1 MKWMIPV
8 VCLLVSASAAFAE
21 NPLTLDECLAEAG
34 ENNPDLAASRSAVQ
48 KAKYDYKASYG
59 DMLPQVSANA
69 GSSRSRAE
77 SGADNLATTRDSAS
91 YGLSASQSLYTGGRN
106 RAAVDQGSANLQ
118 AVTAD
123 LGARRATLSY
133 DVRNAFAQLLFA
145 QEQIELTRTILK
157 RRQDNLDLI
166 QLRYE
171 GGRENKGALLL
182 TQASARDAEY
192 GVAQAE
198 RFLRVAQ
205 RQLARVLGRDESDL
219 IQVSGKLEA
228 GRPMSDADFETLAA
242 DTPTHRRAVAQLRA
256 ARAGLDS
263 AKSQYFPELAA
274 NASAGR
280 SGEDWMPE
288 QDEWFL
294 GVSLSFPFFQ
304 GGKNVMNVR
313 GAGAELQRVEA
324 NLRATDA
331 DLVLVLQQT
340 LADYADAVDRTE
352 VQSAYLNAQE
362 VRAEIGRSQYASGML
377 SFEDWDRIE
386 NDLIG
391 SQKDDL
397 AGRRDAVLAEAN
409 WDKVQGKSRLPE

>member
-1 MKWMIPV
+1 MKRMLPV
-8 VCLLVSASAAFAE
+8 VCFLAIVNSAFAE
-21 NPLTLDECLAEAG
+21 VPLTLDDCLSEAA
-34 ENNPDLAASRSAVQ
+34 ENNPDLAASRLAVQ
-48 KAKYDYKASYG
+48 KAKYDYKASYS

-69 GSSRSRAE
+69 GSSRSQSE
-77 SGADNLATTRDSAS
+77 SSTDGSTSTRDSAS
-91 YGLSASQSLYTGGRN
+91 YGVSASQSLYTGGRN

-118 AVTAD
+118 AAEAD
-123 LGARRATLSY
+123 LGARRATLTY
-133 DVRNAFAQLLFA
+133 DVRKAFAGLLFA
-145 QEQIELTRTILK
+145 QDQIELARTILK

-198 RFLRVAQ
+198 RFLSVAQ
-205 RQLARVLGRDESDL
+205 RQLARVLGRDDSEL
-219 IQVSGKLEA
+219 IRISGKLEA
-228 GRPMSDADFETLAA
+228 GRAATVADFEMLAA
-242 DTPTHRRAVAQLRA
+242 DTPTHRRAVAQFRA

-263 AKSQYFPELAA
+263 AKSQYFPELSA
-274 NASAGR
+274 NASTGR

-294 GVSLSFPFFQ
+294 GLSLSFPFFQ

-331 DLVLVLQQT
+331 ELVLILQQA
-340 LADYADAVDRTE
+340 LADYADAIDRTE
-352 VQSAYLNAQE
+352 VQSAYLEAGE
-362 VRAEIGRSQYASGML
+362 VRAEIARSQYSSGML

-391 SQKDDL
+391 SQKEYL
-397 AGRRDAVLAEAN
+397 AGRRDAILAEAN
-409 WDKVQGKSRLPE
+409 WEKAQGKSLLPE

>member
-1 MKWMIPV
+1 MKWAIPIL
-8 VCLLVSASAAFAE
+8 CLLAMANLAVAE
-21 NPLTLDECLAEAG
+21 DPLSLEDCLAEAA
-34 ENNPDLAASRSAVQ
+34 ENNPDLIASRLAVQ
-48 KAKYDYKASYG
+48 KAKYDYRASYG

-69 GSSRSRAE
+69 GNSRSQSE
-77 SGADNLATTRDSAS
+77 SGEDGSATTRDSAS
-91 YGLSASQSLYTGGRN
+91 YGVSASQSLYTGGRN
-106 RAAVDQGSANLQ
+106 RAAVDQSSATLK
-118 AVTAD
+118 AVEAD
-123 LGARRATLSY
+123 LGARRSTLTY
-133 DVRNAFAQLLFA
+133 EVRKAFAELLFA
-145 QEQIELTRTILK
+145 QEQIELSRTILK

-182 TQASARDAEY
+182 TGASARDAEF

-219 IQVSGKLEA
+219 IQISGKLEA
-228 GRPMSDADFETLAA
+228 VRPETTTDFETLAA
-242 DTPTHRRAVAQLRA
+242 DTPAHRRAVAELRV

-263 AKSQYFPELAA
+263 AKSQYFPELSA

-280 SGEDWMPE
+280 AGEDWMPE
-288 QDEWFL
+288 QDEWYL

-331 DLVLVLQQT
+331 ELVLTLQQA
-340 LADYADAVDRTE
+340 LADYIDAMDRTE
-352 VQSAYLNAQE
+352 VELAYLTAEE
-362 VRAEIGRSQYASGML
+362 VRAEIGRSQYASGLL
-377 SFEDWDRIE
+377 SFEDWDRVE
-386 NDLIG
+386 NDLI
-391 SQKDDL
+391 SYQKEYL
-397 AGRRDAVLAEAN
+397 AGRRDAVLAEAS
-409 WDKVQGKSRLPE
+409 WEKVQGLSRLPE